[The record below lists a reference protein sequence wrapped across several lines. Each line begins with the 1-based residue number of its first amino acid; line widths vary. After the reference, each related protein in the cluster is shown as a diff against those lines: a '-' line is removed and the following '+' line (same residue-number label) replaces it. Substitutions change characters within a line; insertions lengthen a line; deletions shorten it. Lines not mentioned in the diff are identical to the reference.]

1 MSFLLP
7 NPLPPAARSALPA
20 ATLAAS
26 RGYDDY
32 SPVPT
37 TVDITDSTLTLRR
50 THDESGYLIIPWPVE
65 PFGMLAVSSAT
76 LRERDEPYRLLV
88 ELARGKLNQVRLQTA
103 EWQELGLVTSTQYD
117 RALAEATRLLGRA
130 IHSANP
136 TETDQLAA
144 TALQQAFQLADQLAH
159 TYIEQLFAS
168 RHEEEGLLDTWFAAR
183 HRFAIADAKLERYT
197 ECFNAANVGFRWRDV
212 QPHESHYDW
221 THADS
226 AVAAAVAAG
235 LPITLGPLI
244 DLDPTALPEWTRRWE
259 ADLPTLA
266 AFMCDYLETTIH
278 RYKDEVQ
285 RWIICAGFNHA
296 DALGLIDDDRL
307 RLAYRLFE
315 AAAQVDSH
323 LDLILSVAQPWGDY
337 LRSED
342 QTITPLTF
350 PDDLVRAG
358 VRLAAVE
365 VEIRLGASTRASLP
379 RDLLDIARLL
389 DVFGRLGPP
398 LEVVLSIPSAAAAT
412 TSSAAWPLPPS
423 PDQQARWGAAV
434 AALALAWP
442 RVRGLTWEHWS
453 DADADLTPHS
463 GLLDAAGQP
472 KPLLTHFATL
482 RAEHLQNL

>member
-1 MSFLLP
+1 MGFMSFRLP

-20 ATLAAS
+20 AVLAAS
-26 RGYDDY
+26 RGYDDCT
-32 SPVPT
+32 PVPT
-37 TVDITDSTLTLRR
+37 QVDITETELILRR
-50 THDESGYLIIPWPVE
+50 SHEESGYVIVPWPVE
-65 PFGMLAVSSAT
+65 PFGTLAVTTTT
-76 LRERDEPYRLLV
+76 LREREEPYRLLT

-103 EWQELGLVTSTQYD
+103 EWQDIGLITSAEYD
-117 RALAEATRLLGRA
+117 RALTAATRLLGRA
-130 IHSANP
+130 IH
-136 TETDQLAA
+136 AA
-144 TALQQAFQLADQLAH
+144 TATEADELAGAVLQQAYRLADQLMH
-159 TYIEQLFAS
+159 TYIEQLLAT
-168 RHEEEGLLDTWFAAR
+168 RHDEEGLLDTWFAAR
-183 HRFAIADAKLERYT
+183 HRHELSGWAREHYT
-197 ECFNAANVGFRWRDV
+197 QCFNAASVCFRWRDV

-221 THADS
+221 TQPDA
-226 AVAAAVAAG
+226 AVAAAAASG

-244 DLDPTALPEWTRRWE
+244 DLDSGAIPEWARNCE

-266 AFMCDYLETTIH
+266 AFMCDYLETVIH
-278 RYKDEVQ
+278 RYKNDVQ

-315 AAAQVDSH
+315 AATQIDSH

-342 QTITPLTF
+342 QTIAPLTF

-365 VEIRLGASTRASLP
+365 VEIRLGASSRTSLP
-379 RDLLDIARLL
+379 RDLLDTARLL

-398 LEVVLSIPSAAAAT
+398 LEVVLSMPSTGAAE
-412 TSSAAWPLPPS
+412 WPLPPT

-434 AALALAWP
+434 ATLALAWP
-442 RVRGLTWEHWS
+442 RVRGLTWDAWS
-453 DADADLTPHS
+453 DTDADLTPHS

-472 KPLLTHFATL
+472 KPLLTHFAHL
-482 RAEHLQNL
+482 RAEHLQKLS